1 MKKYLTLILAVVMAF
16 FVSFSVIANETEASS
31 NDVLDEMRTEIS
43 AFEEAHPELKD
54 QFHLVIKDAT
64 GIASEEFRE
73 AFTNIQN
80 QFAQMLEEDGKQM
93 DIPEEVQEDKRQ
105 TLQTQAAL
113 LNANFLAHLKDS
125 EERLIAS
132 LRGMEYLEGKT
143 DVIKK
148 LKEISEGMEGNENAS
163 ELKAGIDQILETAE
177 KEYDNDL
184 DAWYKEVSARPDLP
198 EGETE
203 KKDDESRPPMP
214 PEGEKP
220 DGDDK
225 QAIPFNNHFKVIYE
239 ELKGASERIDERF
252 QALEKEAP
260 EKYQITEDVAAE
272 EFGLLNKLF
281 GLVNDQMMEKMGD
294 LEAHVFDPQ
303 MISE

>member
-64 GIASEEFRE
+64 VIASEEFRE

-132 LRGMEYLEGKT
+132 LRGMEYPEGKT

-163 ELKAGIDQILETAE
+163 ELK
-177 KEYDNDL
+177 
-184 DAWYKEVSARPDLP
+184 
-198 EGETE
+198 
-203 KKDDESRPPMP
+203 
-214 PEGEKP
+214 
-220 DGDDK
+220 DGRK
-225 QAIPFNNHFKVIYE
+225 
-239 ELKGASERIDERF
+239 RIR
-252 QALEKEAP
+252 
-260 EKYQITEDVAAE
+260 
-272 EFGLLNKLF
+272 
-281 GLVNDQMMEKMGD
+281 
-294 LEAHVFDPQ
+294 
-303 MISE
+303 